1 MAKQGRSTGELS
13 ARLRTQLKHIE
24 ASAASGE
31 ALKDYAGR
39 KGLSVHALYSAKKDL
54 RKRGAWPATG
64 RGTVKR
70 KPSFS
75 RVRTATSSPLPRPG
89 CRLRLPCGAVFEWD
103 ATPDPTVLASL
114 IERVTTAR

>member
-1 MAKQGRSTGELS
+1 MAKQKRSAGELS
-13 ARLRTQLKHIE
+13 ARLRTQLKHLE

-39 KGLSVHALYSAKKDL
+39 KGLSVHTLYAAKKDL

-64 RGTVKR
+64 RGAVKK

-75 RVRTATSSPLPRPG
+75 RVQAGASSPMARPG
-89 CRLRLPCGAVFEWD
+89 CRLRLPCGAVLEWET
-103 ATPDPTVLASL
+103 TPDPTVLVSV
-114 IERVTTAR
+114 IERVTSAR